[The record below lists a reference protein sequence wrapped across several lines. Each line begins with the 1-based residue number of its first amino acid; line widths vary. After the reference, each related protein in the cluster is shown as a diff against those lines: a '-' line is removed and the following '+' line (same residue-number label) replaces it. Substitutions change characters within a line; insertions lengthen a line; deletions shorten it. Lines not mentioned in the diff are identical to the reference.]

1 MAVPQELTPKLLLHA
16 YAMGVFP
23 MADDYE
29 DPGINWIEPRRR
41 GIIPLE
47 GFHVPRSLARAIR
60 RGGFE
65 IRIDHGFEAVI
76 RACAE
81 PTPGRPRTWLNE
93 TLIGLYVELARDG
106 FAHSVEVWRDGELA
120 GGLYG
125 LALGG
130 AFFGES
136 MFSRVRDSSKIA
148 LVDLV
153 ARLRAGGFMLLD
165 AQFLTAHLERFGAV
179 EINRTAYLRRLR
191 LALEQDASFPVGD
204 YPLPDGATSPFPG
217 GGGGGGGSGSSGS
230 AHSISQTS

>member
-1 MAVPQELTPKLLLHA
+1 
-16 YAMGVFP
+16 MGVFP
-23 MADDYE
+23 MADEYD

-41 GIIPLE
+41 GIIPLD
-47 GFHVPRSLARAIR
+47 GFHVPRSLAKAIR

-65 IRIDHGFEAVI
+65 IRVDHGFQAVI

-93 TLIGLYVELARDG
+93 TLIGLYVELARRG
-106 FAHSVEVWRDGELA
+106 FAHSVEVWRDGALA

-136 MFSRVRDSSKIA
+136 MFSRVRDTSKIA

-153 ARLRAGGFMLLD
+153 SRLRAGGFALLD

-179 EINRTAYLRRLR
+179 EISRAVYLRRLR
-191 LALEQDASFPVGD
+191 LALVQPAAFPIGA
-204 YPLPDGATSPFPG
+204 YPLPEGGASPFS

-230 AHSISQTS
+230 AHSIGQTS

>member
-1 MAVPQELTPKLLLHA
+1 
-16 YAMGVFP
+16 MGVFP
-23 MADDYE
+23 MADDYD

-41 GIIPLE
+41 GIIPLD
-47 GFHVPRSLARAIR
+47 GFHVPRSLAKAIR

-65 IRIDHGFEAVI
+65 IRVDHGSEAVI

-93 TLIGLYVELARDG
+93 PLIGLYAELARRG
-106 FAHSVEVWRDGELA
+106 IAHSVEVWRDGTLA

-125 LALGG
+125 LAMGG

-148 LVDLV
+148 LVELV
-153 ARLRAGGFMLLD
+153 GRLRAGGFTLLD

-179 EINRTAYLRRLR
+179 EISRAVYLRRLR
-191 LALEQDASFPVGD
+191 LALAHPAAFPKGA
-204 YPLPDGATSPFPG
+204 YPSPKGGASPFT

-230 AHSISQTS
+230 AQSIGQTS

>member
-1 MAVPQELTPKLLLHA
+1 
-16 YAMGVFP
+16 
-23 MADDYE
+23 MADD
-29 DPGINWIEPRRR
+29 PTIQAINWIEPRRR

-81 PTPGRPRTWLNE
+81 PTSARPRTWLNE

-120 GGLYG
+120 AVSMGWP
-125 LALGG
+125 LGG
-130 AFFGES
+130 AFFGEAC
-136 MFSRVRDSSKIA
+136 SRGPDSSKIA

-191 LALEQDASFPVGD
+191 LALEQAGFPVGD

-217 GGGGGGGSGSSGS
+217 GGGGGGGSASSGS